1 MKDTFLL
8 VDGNSLMHRAFHA
21 LPLMDADGV
30 YTNAIYGFLSMLL
43 KVIKE
48 ENVQY
53 LAVCFDEHGP
63 TFRHTVYADYKAGRK
78 ETPPELRQQFSTI
91 LTLLDEGRATDD
103 ETRRKAIYGEI
114 QTLVHDHCYYLPLFY
129 GSGTVAWR
137 QGVEGI
143 VVRDNARH
151 EFTYVRAAEK

>member
-1 MKDTFLL
+1 MKKLNEDMKGGTFLKDIFLL

-21 LPLMDADGV
+21 LPVMDADGI
-30 YTNAIYGFLSMLL
+30 YTNAVYGFLSMLL

-78 ETPPELRQQFSTI
+78 ETPPELRQSSVLPTNCSRMAVSTP
-91 LTLLDEGRATDD
+91 
-103 ETRRKAIYGEI
+103 
-114 QTLVHDHCYYLPLFY
+114 V
-129 GSGTVAWR
+129 
-137 QGVEGI
+137 
-143 VVRDNARH
+143 
-151 EFTYVRAAEK
+151 